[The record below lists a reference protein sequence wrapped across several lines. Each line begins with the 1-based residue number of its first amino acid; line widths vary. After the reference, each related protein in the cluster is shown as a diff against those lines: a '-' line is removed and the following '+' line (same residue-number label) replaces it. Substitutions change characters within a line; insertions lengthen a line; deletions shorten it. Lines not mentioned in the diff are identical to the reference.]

1 MNFILGSIHK
11 DNYITVT
18 SWVDFNNPPIIIKLI
33 NLLIM
38 TTKTDPNQNYT
49 INEFYIK
56 VKGDYGKEKNVR
68 VNDMGDKLLTLITDL
83 GWEYQRMSRSGR
95 QVFDEIHQLLGT
107 IPEGEVYMEI

>member
-1 MNFILGSIHK
+1 MTK
-11 DNYITVT
+11 T
-18 SWVDFNNPPIIIKLI
+18 
-33 NLLIM
+33 M

-49 INEFYIK
+49 IKEFYIK

-68 VNDMGDKLLTLITDL
+68 VNDEGDKLLQLITDL
-83 GWEYQRMSRSGR
+83 GWDYQRMSSSGR